1 MILVQ
6 LEAAIFLVWARMT
19 LRQRAVAEVRANLGA
34 QAKSPGEPTEGD
46 CEKAQEL
53 GRMVLAQAARFPWNS
68 TCLVQSSALMSMLR
82 RRKIPAEIRFGVA
95 KGSGGI
101 RAHAWVECGGQV
113 VLDTAAHE
121 AYIPFD
127 QG

>member
-1 MILVQ
+1 MIPAQ
-6 LEAAIFLVWARMT
+6 LEAAVALIWARLT
-19 LRQRAVAEVRANLGA
+19 LRQRAVSEVRAHLGPR
-34 QAKSPGEPTEGD
+34 AKNPGEPAEGD
-46 CEKAQEL
+46 RETAADL
-53 GRMVLAQAARFPWNS
+53 GRVVLALADRFPWNS

-82 RRKIPAEIRFGVA
+82 RRKIPGEIRFGVA
-95 KGSGGI
+95 KGSAGI
-101 RAHAWVECGGQV
+101 RAHAWVECAGQV